1 MTCTLA
7 RPWVCRDLLKKFYR
21 TSNNTGIPFEP
32 QSKRHSELQEIDQ
45 EVELGG
51 HLIPKGA
58 EILAW
63 CSWGFRVLQGFVVFL
78 GLPSCSAFV
87 G

>member
-1 MTCTLA
+1 M
-7 RPWVCRDLLKKFYR
+7 FFR

-63 CSWGFRVLQGFVVFL
+63 CSWLQLFFSTHLVLL
-78 GLPSCSAFV
+78 LA
-87 G
+87 